1 METRL
6 ERYYQK
12 KRRRKKS
19 NYRKLLILFMI
30 IILIGGLI
38 IVDNSFRSLMGID
51 DKSVFDYKYDS
62 EVHTL
67 HLLGENYYLE
77 QDKIDT
83 FIADVKNSFNIIT
96 SNIKNI
102 FNNIKDKIINN

>member
-1 METRL
+1 MTTRL

-30 IILIGGLI
+30 IVLIGGLI
-38 IVDNSFRSLMGID
+38 IVDNSFRNLMDID

-62 EVHTL
+62 KVHTL
-67 HLLGENYYLE
+67 HLFGENHYLA

-83 FIADVKNSFNIIT
+83 FVADVKNSFNVIT
-96 SNIKNI
+96 SNIKTI
-102 FNNIKDKIINN
+102 VNNVKDKIINN